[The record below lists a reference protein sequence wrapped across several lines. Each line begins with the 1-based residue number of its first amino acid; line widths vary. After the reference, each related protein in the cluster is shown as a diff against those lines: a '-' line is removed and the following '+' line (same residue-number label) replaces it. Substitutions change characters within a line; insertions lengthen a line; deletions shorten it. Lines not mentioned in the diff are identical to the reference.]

1 MKNALCLLAVFA
13 LTAPAFAADP
23 NVYLTCEEGDDPCS
37 VVVHYRSDQAG
48 DVSGFAFDIEAS
60 GGAVITA
67 VVPEFQGISDGSENK
82 GYGIFLGYLKEN
94 MPNPPGEPY
103 NDWGTPEAPG
113 GQPGTA
119 GSIPGPAVTVELA
132 TLHDPD
138 EPTHMPAQT
147 GILLTVY
154 TDKPCELAFTANTTR
169 APASPGEVGG
179 AVLANE
185 SLANLVQLGTC
196 EVVAKQCYILG
207 MARHVWAPAQTVQT
221 LNYNAW
227 LNIPLQYQDI
237 WCSDNQPAG
246 DANND
251 GYANPQD
258 YIAVFN
264 NAGKSAAQ
272 SPYTDVNHDGY
283 TNPQDY
289 IQIFNYAGKGTG
301 VPCPI
306 AFP

>member
-23 NVYLTCEEGDDPCS
+23 NVYLTCEEGEDPCS
-37 VVVHYRSDQAG
+37 VVVHYRSDQ

-67 VVPEFQGISDGSENK
+67 VVPEFEGISDGTGQ

-94 MPNPPGEPY
+94 MPSEPGPTY
-103 NDWGTPEAPG
+103 SDWGTPEAPG
-113 GQPGTA
+113 GHAGTA
-119 GSIPGPAVTVELA
+119 GSIPGIAVTVELA
-132 TLHDPD
+132 TLFDPD
-138 EPTHMPAQT
+138 EPTHQPDQT
-147 GILLTVY
+147 GILMTVY

-179 AVLANE
+179 AVLTNE
-185 SLANLVQLGTC
+185 SLANLVQLGAC
-196 EVVAKQCYILG
+196 ETVKGECYVLN
-207 MARHVWAPAQTVQT
+207 APRHQWTPAQTVQT

-227 LNIPLQYQDI
+227 LTLSAAQQPI
-237 WCSDNQPAG
+237 WCCDNQPAG

-251 GYANPQD
+251 GYINAQD

-264 NAGKSAAQ
+264 NQLKTATQ
-272 SPYTDVNHDGY
+272 NPYSDVNHDGF
-283 TNPQDY
+283 TNAQDY
-289 IQIFNYAGKGTG
+289 IQVFNYQLKGTG
-301 VPCPI
+301 TPCPH
-306 AFP
+306 